1 MLFALTY
8 VLWLPL
14 QGPFI
19 RLLAA
24 AVERALPLVEH
35 PPILT
40 SLTSRGNSI
49 TVYSYLTGGAQPLT
63 NMDCSNLHLSVVAAL
78 ALALSVSASRWSARV
93 KVCGLALVV
102 VFFLMLAVCVVQ
114 LQWAAESYASAHL
127 GITLYTAREKAFL
140 DWAIRKSSFALVYLA
155 PALLFL
161 ASYLSVW
168 SGAVPAEAKRPDK
181 KGGHGPGSRP
191 SPGMRW
197 RMVSVALVGCAGA
210 GLLLLATRADPDASD
225 YVEGLRKIVVLNPSS
240 ARAHYSLALSLEN
253 AGRLDEALD
262 SYRTTLRLRPDF
274 VEARFGEGNIQFRKG
289 DYSQAARCYGD
300 VLERQPGNADARF
313 NLGTALLN
321 QGVFDLAARSYEEV
335 LRVHPDQAS
344 AHKGLGEA
352 LLRLNR
358 RCEALP
364 HMVRSTELDQ
374 RLAMDATLR
383 ANISILRSNCGR
395 E

>member
-1 MLFALTY
+1 VLFALTY

-24 AVERALPLVEH
+24 AAERALPIVEH
-35 PPILT
+35 PPILAA
-40 SLTSRGNSI
+40 LTTRGNSI
-49 TVYSYLTGGAQPLT
+49 TLYSYLTGARQPLT
-63 NMDCSNLHLSVVAAL
+63 KMDCSNLHLSVVAAL

-93 KVCGLALVV
+93 KVCGLALVL
-102 VFFLMLAVCVVQ
+102 VFFVMLTVCIVQ

-127 GITLYTAREKAFL
+127 GVTLYTTREKAFL

-155 PALLFL
+155 PAFLFL

-168 SGAVPAEAKRPDK
+168 SGAQPADTGKP
-181 KGGHGPGSRP
+181 GTHSPHGTG
-191 SPGMRW
+191 W
-197 RMVSVALVGCAGA
+197 RNVAIVLAGCAGA
-210 GLLLLATRADPDASD
+210 GLLLLATRPDVGGAA
-225 YVEGLRKIVVLNPSS
+225 YVEGLKKVVTLNPSS
-240 ARAHYSLALSLEN
+240 PRAHYSLALVLEN
-253 AGRLDEALD
+253 EGMLDEALA
-262 SYRTTLRLRPDF
+262 SYRMTLQLRPDF
-274 VEARFGEGNIQFRKG
+274 AEARFGEGNILFRKG
-289 DYSQAARCYGD
+289 DYPQAARCYGEVVD
-300 VLERQPGNADARF
+300 RQPGNADARV
-313 NLGTALLN
+313 NLGTTLLN
-321 QGVFDLAARSYEEV
+321 QGAFDMASRSYEDA
-335 LRVHPDQAS
+335 LRVDPDHAS

-364 HMVRSTELDQ
+364 HLERSAQLDQ
-374 RLAMDATLR
+374 RLALDATLR